1 VRRSIGAASSRPGER
16 ILTTHSDLHDA
27 FPEHHPS
34 ASSQTIA
41 LLAFVVICFAAA
53 GLGSLATFP
62 SLPTWYAGLEKP
74 FFTPPN
80 EVFGPVW
87 TVLYALMAV
96 AGWLAWR
103 ADAIEA
109 DRKAALTAFGV
120 QLVLNVAWSWAFFG
134 MHSTIAGLGVIVLLI
149 ATILWTIA
157 AFRLVSRPAA
167 ALMLP
172 YLAWVALAT
181 ALNAGIYVLNG

>member
-1 VRRSIGAASSRPGER
+1 VHSSGSRRT
-16 ILTTHSDLHDA
+16 ILAIHSDLHDA
-27 FPEHHPS
+27 FPERDLS
-34 ASSQTIA
+34 VSSQA
-41 LLAFVVICFAAA
+41 VGLLAFVVICFAAA

-62 SLPTWYAGLEKP
+62 NLPTWYAGLEKP

-120 QLVLNVAWSWAFFG
+120 QLVLNVAWSFAFFG
-134 MHSTIAGLGVIVLLI
+134 MHSPLAGLGVIVLLL
-149 ATILWTIA
+149 AAILWTIA
-157 AFRLVSRPAA
+157 AFRLVSKPAA

-172 YLAWVALAT
+172 YLAWVAFAT